1 MLLIRT
7 KFKSATVIFLVIL
20 MGTVVAVVVVVAAAA
35 ASASAAASS
44 AASSAA
50 AVATATFEAVS
61 GVEVVVQASPAR
73 QTPAAVPAS
82 QVLKHVNA
90 TFHPGRFAALK
101 LDTTYLAH
109 RVVSVGTR
117 PGSKQASVAR

>member
-1 MLLIRT
+1 MPLIRT
-7 KFKSATVIFLVIL
+7 KIKSASVLFLVIL
-20 MGTVVAVVVVVAAAA
+20 MGTVVAVVVVVVVVVAAA
-35 ASASAAASS
+35 AAASS

-73 QTPAAVPAS
+73 QQPADVPAS

-101 LDTTYLAH
+101 LDITYLAH